1 MWGLILCGIQKGII
15 KKVLLEVSMNRKF
28 IILVVLLVFVSVA
41 CSQTDSVLKKS
52 DTMEL
57 DTVSEADIW
66 SDPVI
71 VTSKNAK
78 GVDVSMAEGGIK
90 FYLNSNDSYVYKFYE
105 RDAYENVVIEAEIAN
120 AGVNNNGIA
129 FVCQAN
135 EDRTE
140 WIEIRVSNQGRYD
153 LYHFNQELRDE
164 YKNPYEDLM
173 RFGHSDAFYPVKN
186 NHIKVVC
193 DNNSY
198 SLYVNDELAFESEA
212 AVIEGQGGVGVG
224 VLSYDELPV
233 SIIFDSIKISKP

>member
-1 MWGLILCGIQKGII
+1 
-15 KKVLLEVSMNRKF
+15 MNRKF

-57 DTVSEADIW
+57 DTLSEAEIW
-66 SDPVI
+66 SDPVV

-78 GVDVSMAEGGIK
+78 GIEVSMSEGGIK

-105 RDAYENVVIEAEIAN
+105 RDTYEDVVIEAEINN
-120 AGVNNNGIA
+120 AGINNNGIA

-140 WIEIRVSNQGRYD
+140 WVEIRISNQGRYD
-153 LYHFNQELRDE
+153 LYHFDE
-164 YKNPYEDLM
+164 ERRYEYQNPYEDLI
-173 RFGHSDAFYPVKN
+173 RFGHTDALNPVRN
-186 NHIKVVC
+186 NNIKVIC
-193 DNNSY
+193 SDNSY
-198 SLYVNDELAFESEA
+198 SLYVNDELAFETEA

-224 VLSYDELPV
+224 VLSYDQLPV
-233 SIIFDSIKISKP
+233 SIIFETITISKP